1 MQSRFWLFS
10 STVSVALLS
19 FALCSIN
26 LILVS
31 TTTAL
36 AQPVTSKLLTQ
47 TQQPI
52 CKNPQTQLDL
62 NQCTDLRA
70 KAVDKRLNQVYQQV
84 RAKYKGSENEN
95 LLINAQLDWIKYRD
109 SACSF
114 SSSRFKGGSIA
125 PLVYSNCIGR
135 MAGQRTDE
143 LETYLKE
150 GEF

>member
-26 LILVS
+26 PILLS
-31 TTTAL
+31 TTTTAL

-62 NQCTDLRA
+62 NQCADLRA
-70 KAVDKRLNQVYQQV
+70 KAMDKRLNQVYQQV

-95 LLINAQLDWIKYRD
+95 LLINAQRDWIKYRD

-114 SSSRFKGGSIA
+114 VSLPGGKEEIRIESRDLS
-125 PLVYSNCIGR
+125 
-135 MAGQRTDE
+135 
-143 LETYLKE
+143 
-150 GEF
+150 

>member
-10 STVSVALLS
+10 STVSVSLLS

-36 AQPVTSKLLTQ
+36 TQPVTSKLLTQ

-62 NQCTDLRA
+62 NQCADLRA
-70 KAVDKRLNQVYQQV
+70 KAMDKRLNQVYQQV

-95 LLINAQLDWIKYRD
+95 LLINAQRDWIKYRD

>member
-10 STVSVALLS
+10 STVSTALLS

-26 LILVS
+26 LILLS

-62 NQCTDLRA
+62 NQCADLRA

-109 SACSF
+109 STCAF
-114 SSSRFKGGSIA
+114 SSSRFKGGSIV
-125 PLVYSNCIGR
+125 PLVYSNCVGR
-135 MAGQRTDE
+135 VTGQRTNE
-143 LETYLKE
+143 LNTYLKE

>member
-10 STVSVALLS
+10 STVSTALLS

-26 LILVS
+26 LILLS

-62 NQCTDLRA
+62 NQCADLRA

-109 SACSF
+109 STCSF
-114 SSSRFKGGSIA
+114 SISRFKGGSIV
-125 PLVYSNCIGR
+125 PLVYSNCVGR
-135 MAGQRTDE
+135 VTGQRTNE
-143 LETYLKE
+143 LNTYLKE